1 MNVKAARVL
10 MAHATTRLMPIGVIV
25 PNFLRELIVRQV
37 KLVYLIFSTEINR
50 AKCDKFF

>member
-25 PNFLRELIVRQV
+25 PNFLLELIVRRV
-37 KLVYLIFSTEINR
+37 KHAYLLFSTE
-50 AKCDKFF
+50 KES